1 MAGSLVLAAM
11 LGFCAMF
18 APIYIHNLQLQNF
31 VAGITRSVENRANS
45 DAVSDAVLRG
55 WVLDKAHQLQLP
67 VMEDNVLIIHSREG
81 VRIEVRYFVPVSFP
95 GYTVTLHFYPGAG
108 SR

>member
-1 MAGSLVLAAM
+1 M
-11 LGFCAMF
+11 LGFAALF

-31 VAGITRSVENRANS
+31 VLDITRRVENRALS
-45 DAVSDAVLRG
+45 DSTLRAR
-55 WVLDKAHQLQLP
+55 VLDKARQLRLP
-67 VMEDNVLIIHSREG
+67 VMEDNVLIIRSHEG